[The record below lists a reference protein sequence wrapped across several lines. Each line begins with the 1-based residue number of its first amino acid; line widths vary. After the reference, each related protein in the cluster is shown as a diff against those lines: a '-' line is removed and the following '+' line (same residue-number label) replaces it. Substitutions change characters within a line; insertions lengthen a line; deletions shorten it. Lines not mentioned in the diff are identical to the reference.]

1 MICLFLGAV
10 LCGGTAAAQHTL
22 GVTGGYGYGN
32 ARFYPDQETRAVW
45 GCYTAG
51 VTWFLATSS
60 QVKLSLVLLL

>member
-32 ARFYPDQETRAVW
+32 ARFYPKEEPGWSGDATRRA
-45 GCYTAG
+45 
-51 VTWFLATSS
+51 
-60 QVKLSLVLLL
+60 

>member
-32 ARFYPDQETRAVW
+32 ARFYPKEETRVVW

-51 VTWFLATSS
+51 VT
-60 QVKLSLVLLL
+60 